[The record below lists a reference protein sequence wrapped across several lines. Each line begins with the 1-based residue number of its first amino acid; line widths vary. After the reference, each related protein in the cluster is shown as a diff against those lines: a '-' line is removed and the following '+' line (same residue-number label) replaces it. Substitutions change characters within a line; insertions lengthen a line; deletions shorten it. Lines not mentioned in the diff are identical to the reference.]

1 MSVSTRGDDPLFDLY
16 DREKRLL
23 AEGPELLKSDNESEL
38 RSFAERLF
46 ERFAKVVRENED
58 LTRHSDRQE
67 QRLVKLNQ
75 NLKTQT
81 RELDQR
87 KTELETLSHQLA
99 KYLPPQIHQALFEG
113 KHDTGITTQRK
124 KLTVFFSDIKNFTQT
139 SESLQPEAL
148 TEYLNEYF
156 SEMTQIALD
165 HGATIDK
172 YMGDAMMVFFGDP
185 ESRGVREDAR
195 ACVEMALS
203 MLERLRSL
211 HKRWRASGFDNPFEI
226 RIGIN
231 TGYCNVGNFG
241 SEQRL
246 SYTIIGG
253 EVNLAQR
260 LEANADVGGILMS
273 YETYVHVEDLVVA
286 EKRGAIQMKG
296 IARDVQTYAITGR
309 RTESSTTTF
318 SFDHP
323 AGISIDLDPSLLDPP
338 ARAALADRLSA
349 LASQLRDT

>member
-1 MSVSTRGDDPLFDLY
+1 MDERLFDLY
-16 DREKRLL
+16 DREKQLL
-23 AEGPELLKSDNESEL
+23 AEGPALLQGGSDAEI
-38 RSFAERLF
+38 RAFAERLF

-58 LTRHSDRQE
+58 LTRHADRQE

-75 NLKTQT
+75 NLKAQT

-87 KTELETLSHQLA
+87 KTELEALSKQLA
-99 KYLPPQIHQALFEG
+99 KYLPPQIHEALFAG
-113 KHDTGITTQRK
+113 NYDTRIATRRK
-124 KLTVFFSDIKNFTQT
+124 KLTVFFSDIRNFTQT
-139 SESLQPEAL
+139 SETLQPEAL

-156 SEMTQIALD
+156 SEMTRVALA

-195 ACVEMALS
+195 ACVEMALE
-203 MLERLRSL
+203 MLERLKLLQR
-211 HKRWRASGFDNPFEI
+211 RWRANGFDQAFEI

-260 LEANADVGGILMS
+260 LESHADVDGILMS
-273 YETYVHVEDLVVA
+273 YETWVHVQDLVDV
-286 EKRGAIQMKG
+286 EPRGAIQMKG
-296 IARDVQTYAITGR
+296 IARNVKTFAVRGR
-309 RTESSTTTF
+309 KLAGDSRNLSLE
-318 SFDHP
+318 HP
-323 AGISIDLDPSLLDPP
+323 AGVVIDLDPASLP
-338 ARAALADRLSA
+338 AGERGQLADQLAAMAERL
-349 LASQLRDT
+349 RGG

>member
-1 MSVSTRGDDPLFDLY
+1 MDERLFDLY

-23 AEGPELLKSDNESEL
+23 AEGPGLLESGSDAEV
-38 RSFAERLF
+38 RAFAVRLF
-46 ERFAKVVRENED
+46 ERFANVVRENED

-75 NLKTQT
+75 NLKAQT

-87 KTELETLSHQLA
+87 KNDLEALSKQLA
-99 KYLPPQIHQALFEG
+99 KYLPPQIHEALFAG
-113 KHDTGITTQRK
+113 NYDTRVATRRK
-124 KLTVFFSDIKNFTQT
+124 KLTVFFSDIRNFTQT
-139 SESLQPEAL
+139 SETLQPEAL

-156 SEMTQIALD
+156 SEMTQVALA

-185 ESRGVREDAR
+185 ESRGVREDAQ
-195 ACVEMALS
+195 ACVEMALH
-203 MLERLRSL
+203 MLERLKVL
-211 HKRWRASGFDNPFEI
+211 QKRWRSVGFDQPFEI

-260 LEANADVGGILMS
+260 LESHADVGGILMS
-273 YETYVHVEDLVVA
+273 YETWVHVQDLVEV
-286 EKRGAIQMKG
+286 EPRGAIQMKG
-296 IARDVQTYAITGR
+296 IARNVQTYAVKGR
-309 RTESSTTTF
+309 KRAGGPAGLSL
-318 SFDHP
+318 DHP
-323 AGISIDLDPSLLDPP
+323 AGVAIDLDPATLDDGERH
-338 ARAALADRLSA
+338 ALAEQLAAVADRLRGR
-349 LASQLRDT
+349 Q

>member
-1 MSVSTRGDDPLFDLY
+1 MDEQLFDLY

-23 AEGPELLKSDNESEL
+23 AEGPAIIESGDAIEI
-38 RSFAERLF
+38 RAFAGRLF
-46 ERFAKVVRENED
+46 ERFSKVVRENED

-87 KTELETLSHQLA
+87 KTELENLSRQLA
-99 KYLPPQIHQALFEG
+99 KYLPPQIHEALFAG
-113 KHDTGITTQRK
+113 DYDTRIATRRK
-124 KLTVFFSDIKNFTQT
+124 KLTVFFSDIQGFTQT
-139 SESLQPEAL
+139 SENLQPEAL

-156 SEMTQIALD
+156 SEMTQIALA

-185 ESRGVREDAR
+185 ETLGVREDAR
-195 ACVEMALS
+195 ACVEMALR
-203 MLERLRSL
+203 MLHRLTEL
-211 HKRWRASGFDNPFEI
+211 QARWRRNGFEHPFEI

-231 TGYCNVGNFG
+231 
-241 SEQRL
+241 QRL

-260 LEANADVGGILMS
+260 LESNAEVGGILMS
-273 YETYVHVEDLVVA
+273 YETWVHVQDMVEVTP
-286 EKRGAIQMKG
+286 RGAIQMKG
-296 IARDVQTYAITGR
+296 IARNVQTYLVTGR
-309 RTESSTTTF
+309 KQPVQAASYALT
-318 SFDHP
+318 HP
-323 AGISIDLDPSLLDPP
+323 AGVTIDLDPASLDS
-338 ARAALADRLSA
+338 ATRSQLADQLNDLAIRLRS
-349 LASQLRDT
+349 